1 LENVC
6 KGKEFYLTNGLLW
19 IKKMND
25 GPDSYRDGMMGH
37 WNDGPSTPSACM
49 HKYELIVLF
58 VTGRQAQGDKNGILE

>member
-1 LENVC
+1 
-6 KGKEFYLTNGLLW
+6 
-19 IKKMND
+19 MND